1 MLSQEEK
8 KRYSRQIQ
16 LAELKTEGQQKLQ
29 DAKVLVVGAGGLGC
43 PVLQYLAAA
52 GVGTIGIVDF
62 DLVEETNLHRQV
74 LYATA
79 DVGKSKAEIASK
91 RILEQ
96 NPLVKVEIFNTK
108 LDNSNALK
116 IISNYQIVLDC
127 SDNFETR
134 YAINDA
140 CVYLNKPFVYAG
152 IHKFEGQ
159 LSVFNLDK
167 ESPTYRCV
175 FPEKGEDEIIINC
188 SITGVI
194 GTLPGI
200 LGTMQANEV
209 IKIITGIGEV
219 CSGKMLLFN
228 ALNNSLTEV
237 KVRRNVKYY
246 TEVHGGG
253 TEVHRGK

>member
-1 MLSQEEK
+1 MLSQDEK

-16 LAELKTEGQQKLQ
+16 LAELKNEGQQKLQ

-159 LSVFNLDK
+159 LSVFNLDN

-219 CSGKMLLFN
+219 CSGKLLLFN
-228 ALNNSLTEV
+228 ALNNSFSEV
-237 KVRRNVKYY
+237 RVKRNQEAIEIFNKQL
-246 TEVHGGG
+246 
-253 TEVHRGK
+253 

>member
-1 MLSQEEK
+1 MLSQDEK

-16 LAELKTEGQQKLQ
+16 LAELKNEGQQKLQ

-74 LYATA
+74 LYTTS
-79 DVGKSKAEIASK
+79 DVGKSKAEIAANHMS
-91 RILEQ
+91 EQ
-96 NPLVKVEIFNTK
+96 NPFVNVEIFNSK

-116 IISNYQIVLDC
+116 IISNYHIMVDC

-159 LSVFNLDK
+159 LSVFNLDN

-219 CSGKMLLFN
+219 CSGKLLLFN
-228 ALNNSLTEV
+228 ALNNSFSEV
-237 KVRRNVKYY
+237 RVKRNQEAIEIFNKQL
-246 TEVHGGG
+246 
-253 TEVHRGK
+253 

>member
-16 LAELKTEGQQKLQ
+16 LAELKNEGQQKLQ

-159 LSVFNLDK
+159 LSVFNLDN

-219 CSGKMLLFN
+219 CSGKLLLFN
-228 ALNNSLTEV
+228 ALNNSFSEV
-237 KVRRNVKYY
+237 RVKRNQEAIEIFNKQL
-246 TEVHGGG
+246 
-253 TEVHRGK
+253 

>member
-1 MLSQEEK
+1 MLSKEEI

-29 DAKVLVVGAGGLGC
+29 DAKVLVAGAGGLGC
-43 PVLQYLAAA
+43 PVLQYLSAA

-74 LYATA
+74 LYATS
-79 DVGKSKAEIASK
+79 DVGKSKAEIAAK

-96 NPLVKVEIFNTK
+96 NPLVKVEIFNSK

-116 IISNYQIVLDC
+116 IISNYHIVVDC

-140 CVYLNKPFVYAG
+140 CVYLKKPFVYAG

-167 ESPTYRCV
+167 DSPTYRCV
-175 FPEKGEDEIIINC
+175 FPEKVEDEIIINC

-209 IKIITGIGEV
+209 IKIITGMGEV
-219 CSGKMLLFN
+219 CSRKMLLFN
-228 ALNNSLTEV
+228 ALTNSFSEV
-237 KVRRNVKYY
+237 KIKRNSNF
-246 TEVHGGG
+246 
-253 TEVHRGK
+253 